1 MVGTPLRDRR
11 QKTAMIIARRIVDD
25 VRRGG
30 YSVGDRLP
38 AEKQM
43 LEDYQVGRGTL
54 REALRFLELQGV
66 ISLKPGPGGGPI
78 IEKPDAQH
86 LATALVLLLQLH
98 DAPFSTLVEARMELE
113 PIMAR
118 LAAQRLTTADE
129 HRLTHS
135 VDTMRAN
142 LKDRDVFLETNREFH
157 DIVAWASGNQMYGFL
172 IDALIN
178 IVDGTLLGVDYPE
191 NRRVAVLAS
200 HDRILGALLAHDG
213 DTSASAMAAHMAEGG
228 KYFQRKY
235 AETLKSPI
243 TWDLLA

>member
-118 LAAQRLTTADE
+118 LAAQRLSTADE
-129 HRLTHS
+129 HRLTQS

-157 DIVAWASGNQMYGFL
+157 DIIAWASGNQMYGFL

-191 NRRVAVLAS
+191 NRRAAVLTS
-200 HDRILGALLAHDG
+200 HDRILSALLAHDG
-213 DTSASAMAAHMAEGG
+213 DTSASTMAAHMAEGG

-235 AETLKSPI
+235 AEALKAPI